1 MILRSP
7 YPDVRVP
14 DVPLHRFVLAK
25 AAALGHKPALIDGA
39 SGRTLTYAQLSDGVE
54 RVAAGLAENG
64 FAQGDVLGLFTP
76 NCPEFALAF
85 HGTLAAGGVVTTV
98 NSLSTVQDLEF
109 QLRNARARF
118 LVTVPSFLD
127 RAVPAAAL
135 AGIERVFVLGD
146 GPPSAGTTPF
156 TALLVTE
163 APAPQVDFRPAN
175 DLAAL
180 PYSSGTTGFPKGVML
195 THRNLVANLV
205 QTASVHRIAEADRI
219 VAVLPFFHIY
229 GLQVVL
235 NLGLCA
241 GATLV
246 TLPRFELEAFLT
258 LIQQQRISRAF
269 VVPPIVLAL
278 AKHPVVDRYDISSLM
293 AMMSGAAPLDAD
305 LETACV
311 RRVGCRIVQGYGL
324 TEASPVTHANPEEP
338 GRPRAGTVGILL
350 PNTECQI
357 VDPAGGAP
365 VAPGENGELW
375 IRGPQVMR
383 GYLNNPDATAAML
396 DPDGWLHTG
405 DIGHADPDGYFTIV
419 DRLKELIKYK
429 GFQVAPAE
437 LEAVLRSHPAV
448 ADAAVIPLADDEC
461 GEVPKAFVVLRADAA
476 PADLMAYV
484 AERVAPYK
492 KIRALE
498 LIDAIPKSPSGKI
511 LRRVLREREHA
522 VP

>member
-25 AAALGHKPALIDGA
+25 AAALGQKPALIDGA
-39 SGRTLTYAQLSDGVE
+39 SGRTLTYAQLADAVE
-54 RVAAGLAENG
+54 RLAAGLAGYG
-64 FAQGDVLGLFTP
+64 FRKGDVLGLFAP
-76 NCPEFALAF
+76 NCPEFPLVLY
-85 HGTLAAGGVVTTV
+85 GVLAAGGVVTTV
-98 NSLSTVQDLEF
+98 NSLSTVQDLQF
-109 QLRNARARF
+109 QLRNAGARL
-118 LVTVPSFLD
+118 LVTVPPFLD
-127 RAVPAAAL
+127 RALPAAEL
-135 AGIERVFVLGD
+135 AGVERVFVLGEA
-146 GPPSAGTTPF
+146 PSSAGAIPLS
-156 TALLVTE
+156 ALLAATGP
-163 APAPQVDFRPAN
+163 APAVDFEPAR
-175 DLAAL
+175 DLATL

-205 QTASVHRIAEADRI
+205 QTATLHPVVEADRI

-246 TLPRFELEAFLT
+246 TLPRFELEAFLQ
-258 LIQQQRISRAF
+258 LLQQQRITRAF

-278 AKHPVVDRYDISSLM
+278 AKHPLVDRYDISSVT
-293 AMMSGAAPLDAD
+293 AMMSGAAPLDAE
-305 LETACV
+305 LETACA

-324 TEASPVTHANPEEP
+324 TEASPVTHANPYDPGEP
-338 GRPRAGTVGILL
+338 RPGTVGHLL
-350 PNTECQI
+350 PNTECRI
-357 VDPAGGAP
+357 VDPGGGVD
-365 VAPGENGELW
+365 VAPGEDGELW

-383 GYLNNPDATAAML
+383 GYLNNAEATAAML
-396 DPDGWLHTG
+396 DREGWLHTG
-405 DIGHADPDGYFTIV
+405 DIGHADADGYFTIV

-461 GEVPKAFVVLRADAA
+461 GEVPKAFVVLRGDAS

-511 LRRVLREREHA
+511 LRRVLRER
-522 VP
+522 VLTP